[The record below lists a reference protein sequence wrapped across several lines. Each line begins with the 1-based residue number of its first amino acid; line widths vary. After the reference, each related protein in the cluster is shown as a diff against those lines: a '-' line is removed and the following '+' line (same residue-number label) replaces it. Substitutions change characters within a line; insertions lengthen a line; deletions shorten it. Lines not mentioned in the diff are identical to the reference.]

1 MPFRIFAVNVW
12 LVLPAAFALTPQI
25 ENGQIDL
32 QPEPTEETNCRGGP
46 RCRVATAMQQVQA
59 ADQQLEIEDHLTK
72 NETAQLAIS
81 PKDKLKLAREQLQA
95 IHASEMEDEP
105 KESTAT
111 ENKATAD
118 VENEKKDID
127 KIMGNSKDLISNK
140 TGGNAT
146 GGKTVVSQSIRWI
159 EYETTEW
166 MLTVPLW
173 LEVLLR
179 VIGTFVGA
187 MFVYYLHNS
196 KYRAVHGCATVFCI
210 FLCCPCG
217 LLTLCCPIDEATPEF
232 NDGPEEEE
240 IPTALQPDKDTEERN
255 EQIETRSAE
264 YAAGMNAPPQEGQLS
279 KSEY

>member
-1 MPFRIFAVNVW
+1 
-12 LVLPAAFALTPQI
+12 
-25 ENGQIDL
+25 
-32 QPEPTEETNCRGGP
+32 
-46 RCRVATAMQQVQA
+46 MQQVQA

-95 IHASEMEDEP
+95 IHASEMEDKP
-105 KESTAT
+105 KESTAA

-146 GGKTVVSQSIRWI
+146 GGKTVVSQSIQWI
-159 EYETTEW
+159 EYEATEW

-179 VIGTFVGA
+179 MIGTFV
-187 MFVYYLHNS
+187 
-196 KYRAVHGCATVFCI
+196 
-210 FLCCPCG
+210 
-217 LLTLCCPIDEATPEF
+217 
-232 NDGPEEEE
+232 
-240 IPTALQPDKDTEERN
+240 
-255 EQIETRSAE
+255 
-264 YAAGMNAPPQEGQLS
+264 
-279 KSEY
+279 